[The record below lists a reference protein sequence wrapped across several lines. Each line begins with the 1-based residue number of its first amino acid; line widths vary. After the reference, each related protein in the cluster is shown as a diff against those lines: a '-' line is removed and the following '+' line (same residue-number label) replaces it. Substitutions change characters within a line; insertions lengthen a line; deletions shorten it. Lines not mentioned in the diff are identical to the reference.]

1 MKRFSR
7 LLLALSALALVAGCS
22 HLPFIG
28 KKTHYD
34 DDAATKEKKS
44 KTLASDTEKE
54 FKGRWM
60 EKRVGELV
68 GQGLSPDSAK
78 AQANA
83 EFRAKY
89 SVTNAAHD

>member
-1 MKRFSR
+1 MKRLSPLF
-7 LLLALSALALVAGCS
+7 LALSALALAAGCS

-44 KTLASDTEKE
+44 KTLATDTETE

-60 EKRVGELV
+60 DKRVSELV
-68 GQGLSPDSAK
+68 GPGMSPESAK

-83 EFRAKY
+83 EFRQKY